1 MGVKIDETSKLLND
15 EYFEKH
21 FPSDETDIGILM
33 GNEGQGILPKFLKEC
48 SALIRIPQYGVGTA
62 SLNVNVATNIVLH
75 RFSMWKRINRINNNK
90 R

>member
-1 MGVKIDETSKLLND
+1 LND
-15 EYFEKH
+15 EYFENH
-21 FPSDETDIGILM
+21 FPSDESDIGILM

-75 RFSMWKRINRINNNK
+75 RFSMWKRINQINNT